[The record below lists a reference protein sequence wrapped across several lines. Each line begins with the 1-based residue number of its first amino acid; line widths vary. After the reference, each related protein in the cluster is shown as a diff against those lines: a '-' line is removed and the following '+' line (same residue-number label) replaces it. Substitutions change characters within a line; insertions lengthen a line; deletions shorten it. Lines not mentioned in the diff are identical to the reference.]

1 MGVNPLNSRKLA
13 MGIHGAGLILA
24 CTCLTGLAQRV
35 DPKESPA
42 ISPAEVG
49 YSLIHWT
56 IEDGLPLDRVS
67 SITQT
72 TEGFLWIGTDAGVLA
87 RFDGAEFRLIPT
99 TQPEASLQRYV
110 GLLEDSEGRL
120 WLRGSAGAVARYF
133 EGRFESIE
141 DLEHPSQRDTGPMAE
156 AGDGAVWMAGRNPAR
171 FYRFSKD
178 GTLNVIE
185 PAEPER
191 GRYATALAADPHGE
205 VWGIWNDRTLFKLA
219 ENAPV
224 DVPLTS
230 PSGEA
235 VRNLGGLMTL
245 PAGGLAVVSSA
256 GIYQQSKRGW
266 ELSRPAPLK
275 DLQVRHAVG
284 VEGGSFWMTT
294 TSNELV
300 HLSSDGHLAPV
311 SIRGTGGPIL
321 YQGLFRDDQGNI
333 WIMTHQGL
341 FQLSRVPV
349 RTWTVA
355 DGLPAARVLSI
366 TAEPDGTVW
375 ARARF
380 DGIFTRL
387 PTVNGKGEVRNID
400 VGVWARFIAR
410 RPDDSLWVVS
420 QAGELWVRDS
430 ERTLPVGRLAMRGQ
444 PAVVHDLLVSRQ
456 GDAWFAT
463 ELGLFKWDRTL
474 QTAVPHPG
482 SLSTLSIRA
491 LVEDNTGRV
500 YVGTE
505 AGLFA
510 INGETRCLSS
520 PDQRQSVNVIC
531 ADDEGAIWAICRR
544 NQLARWKAGKWSF
557 FSDRSIQR
565 FRHIISIMADDQDGL
580 WLGTESK
587 GVVWLDR
594 AVLNEIAAGGGRE
607 FTAIELTRKD
617 GLASLACA
625 GFSRGMAK
633 TPDGRIWVAT
643 ANGASVIDPA
653 AWKRLREASMPPRV
667 RLDEVL
673 IDDTAADLGTNASAP
688 PTRRTS
694 RPSVRVPPGRKRV
707 EIRYAAIDLQAAE
720 RCAFRYRLIGYV
732 DDWQEAGTRRS
743 ALFHRLPPGGYT
755 FEVIAANPYGV
766 WNASPASLALTV
778 SPSWWQTPL
787 FRIVVASLVLSGL
800 WIGRSIRIRRIEVE
814 KRRQAAFTQRVIES
828 QETERQRIARE
839 LHDGLGQGL
848 MLIKNTA
855 QLTLRHVEEDSP
867 AMARMVE
874 VSRLA
879 SGAIND
885 VRAIMSNLRP
895 PELDRLGLTDAL
907 EAMMDAVRNATSAS
921 IESRIE
927 RIDGLWMHD
936 QEIHLYRIIQELI
949 NNALKHAGASR
960 IELRV
965 SRSESSVIV
974 RISDNGRGF
983 RPEAAPAPRPGQGLG
998 LAGARERVRFLS
1010 GHIEI
1015 ESAPGAGA
1023 RVQVSLPIPGES
1035 KKQERVDPCP
1045 DRG

>member
-1 MGVNPLNSRKLA
+1 MGV
-13 MGIHGAGLILA
+13 HGAVLILA
-24 CTCLTGLAQRV
+24 GTGLAGLAQRV
-35 DPKESPA
+35 DPRESLA
-42 ISPAEVG
+42 VSPAEVG
-49 YSLIHWT
+49 YSLVHWT
-56 IEDGLPLDRVS
+56 IENGLPLDRLS
-67 SITQT
+67 AITQT
-72 TEGFLWIGTDAGVLA
+72 TDGFLWIGADEGVLA

-99 TQPEASLQRYV
+99 THPEPSLQRYI
-110 GLLEDSEGRL
+110 GLLEDSKGRL

-133 EGRFESIE
+133 EGSFELIE
-141 DLEHPSQRDTGPMAE
+141 DLEHAPQHETGPMAE
-156 AGDGAVWMAGRNPAR
+156 AGDGTVWMAGRNPRR
-171 FYRFSKD
+171 FYRFSQD
-178 GTLNVIE
+178 DTLDVIE
-185 PAEPER
+185 PADPER
-191 GRYATALAADPHGE
+191 GRYATVLAADQHGD
-205 VWGIWNDRTLFKLA
+205 VWGLWNDRTLFKLTGSG
-219 ENAPV
+219 PV
-224 DVPLTS
+224 VVPLTS

-256 GIYQQSKRGW
+256 GIYQQSESGW
-266 ELSRPAPLK
+266 ELSRPAPLQ

-294 TSNELV
+294 TSNQLV
-300 HLSSDGHLAPV
+300 HLSSDGHLARV
-311 SIRGTGGPIL
+311 SIGGTGGPVL
-321 YQGLFRDDQGNI
+321 YQGLFRDDQGNV
-333 WIMTHQGL
+333 WIITHQGL

-380 DGIFTRL
+380 QGIFTRL
-387 PTVNGKGEVRNID
+387 PTADGEGEARNMD
-400 VGVWARFIAR
+400 FGVPARYIAR
-410 RPDDSLWVVS
+410 RADDSLWVVS

-430 ERTLPVGRLAMRGQ
+430 ERTIPAGRLAVRGQ
-444 PAVVHDLLVSRQ
+444 PAEVHDLLVSRQ
-456 GDAWFAT
+456 GDTWFAT
-463 ELGLFKWDRTL
+463 DLGLFKWDPTL
-474 QTAVPHPG
+474 QRAVAHPG
-482 SLSTLSIRA
+482 SLSALSTHA
-491 LVEDNTGRV
+491 LAKDDTGRV

-510 INGETRCLSS
+510 IGSGETQCLSS
-520 PDQRQSVNVIC
+520 PEQRLTQAVDALC
-531 ADDEGAIWAICRR
+531 ADNEGAIWAICRR

-557 FSDRSIQR
+557 FSDPAIQR
-565 FRHIISIMADDQDGL
+565 FRRVISIIADDQDGL
-580 WLGTESK
+580 WLGTESR

-594 AVLNEIAAGGGRE
+594 TVLNEIAAGGSRD
-607 FTAIELTRKD
+607 FTAIELGRKE
-617 GLASLACA
+617 GLASRACT

-653 AWKRLREASMPPRV
+653 AWKRLREASRPPRV

-673 IDDTAADLGTNASAP
+673 IDDTAADLGTHAIAP
-688 PTRRTS
+688 PSRRTS
-694 RPSVRVPPGRKRV
+694 HPSVRVPPGRTRV
-707 EIRYAAIDLQAAE
+707 EIRYAAIDLLAAD

-732 DDWQEAGTRRS
+732 DDWQDAGTRRS

-755 FEVIAANPYGV
+755 FQVIAANPYEV
-766 WNASPASLALTV
+766 WNASPTSLALTV
-778 SPSWWQTPL
+778 SPSWWQTPM
-787 FRIVVASLVLSGL
+787 FRIVAASLVLSGL
-800 WIGRSIRIRRIEVE
+800 WIGRSLRIRRVE
-814 KRRQAAFTQRVIES
+814 AEERRQAALTQRVIES

-848 MLIKNTA
+848 MLIKNTV

-907 EAMMDAVRNATSAS
+907 EAMMDAVRNATSAA

-927 RIDGLWMHD
+927 RTDGLWMHD
-936 QEIHLYRIIQELI
+936 QEIHLYRIIQELL

-960 IELRV
+960 LELHV
-965 SRSESSVIV
+965 SRSASSVIV

-998 LAGARERVRFLS
+998 LAGVRERVRFLS
-1010 GHIEI
+1010 GRIEI
-1015 ESAPGAGA
+1015 ESAPGAGT
-1023 RVQVSLPIPGES
+1023 RVQVCLPISSES
-1035 KKQERVDPCP
+1035 RRQQRVGPYP
-1045 DRG
+1045 DR